1 LNADNPE
8 GDDTLVAL
16 MRAAV
21 TRQAA
26 ADRMREIFAEQLGPV
41 ARAIAPDDAATR
53 AGLVASQV
61 LGLALTRYVL
71 KLPPVVA
78 MDDKA
83 VIAWLGPTLQ
93 RYLTGSA

>member
-1 LNADNPE
+1 
-8 GDDTLVAL
+8 
-16 MRAAV
+16 
-21 TRQAA
+21 
-26 ADRMREIFAEQLGPV
+26 
-41 ARAIAPDDAATR
+41 
-53 AGLVASQV
+53 V